1 MAESSGY
8 ILDEPFEDRKV
19 LGRWRDTDAGQLV
32 LNLLV
37 PAEETEPIM
46 DRFEQRYSHAKGF
59 HVIRIPVE
67 AVLPRA
73 KPEPAAEQET
83 ADVDAENQKN
93 ERQRINREATTDAS
107 TSRKV
112 EVVLN

>member
-1 MAESSGY
+1 MLESSGY
-8 ILDEPFEDRKV
+8 ILDEPFEDREV

-37 PAEETEPIM
+37 PTEETEPIM

-59 HVIRIPVE
+59 HVILIPVE
-67 AVLPRA
+67 AVV
-73 KPEPAAEQET
+73 PEPAAEQET

-93 ERQRINREATTDAS
+93 ERQRIKREATTDAS
-107 TSRKV
+107 TSRSDHLC
-112 EVVLN
+112 VVC